1 MSWRQNP
8 YIRAGE
14 LLQQAHAVLSAMQPA
29 FSARFHCQGVAFL
42 ARFDYP
48 GRVSV
53 YERNTGELIVRSR
66 PGRPTEVAKSTARRV
81 V

>member
-1 MSWRQNP
+1 MPRPWRVISP
-8 YIRAGE
+8 DI
-14 LLQQAHAVLSAMQPA
+14 LLLQAHAVLLAMQPA
-29 FSARFHCQGVAFL
+29 FSAHFHCQGFAFR